1 MTLKQIHT
9 IDFTPELSFQT
20 ARSGGAGGQN
30 VNKVETKVILKF
42 NVGQSSFFDDAQ
54 KLRISEKLKNQINQ
68 EGDLLIQSQES
79 RSQLKNKATAIKKF
93 KRLIYEAL
101 RTQKKR
107 KPTRPSK
114 SQKEARLSFKKAH
127 SDKKAMRG
135 KVDF

>member
-1 MTLKQIHT
+1 MTLKQIHN
-9 IDFTPELSFQT
+9 IDFTPELSFHT

-30 VNKVETKVILKF
+30 VNKVETKVIMKF
-42 NVGQSSFFDDAQ
+42 NVVQSSFFDDAQ
-54 KLRISEKLKNQINQ
+54 KLRITEKLKNQINQ

-79 RSQLKNKATAIKKF
+79 RSQLKNKVNATKKL

-114 SQKEARLSFKKAH
+114 SQKEARLISKK
-127 SDKKAMRG
+127 ST
-135 KVDF
+135 F